1 MMDGVWATTE
11 DMGYDDVI
19 LVAPQYYTGNSP
31 REDGYERDDAFRVAL
46 CYALSEF
53 AVDRD
58 RVYVSGTSLGA
69 GRTTALL
76 RDCADYITAV
86 VIQNGG
92 YSSKLSKEENAVEM
106 HEEIF
111 QFAADNNVALW
122 FFQGVNDFISPP
134 LTAEVMYEAFV
145 NDYKAAGKDTEW
157 LEDNVRFT
165 YLNDK
170 LYTDMNESSFHS
182 TMKPTYLWY
191 AYYND
196 EAYNENYSDED
207 SSLGKYFD
215 TKYGD
220 NDPGGYDGMVDWL
233 LSKNKS
239 ELNEGTSSSV
249 SEPTPIED
257 TEKADASIGSYQR
270 INGYFTYQISVNDS
284 ARGADSREIE
294 VYIPEGA
301 RQREYWISMALPSGV
316 DSTEF
321 LEKSGWFDI
330 ADETLAC
337 LLIMKPENGTWGS
350 AEDELAYV
358 DAAMG
363 TLVSSGTYYSAFT
376 YHYLVGYGDG
386 APALQL
392 WAAQNPLKMISQ
404 VYVDAQADAAY
415 DALLKAAGETQ
426 VGKTPQPN
434 HMDFEG
440 YTDKDGNQITQKRT
454 FEAQHYNDIP
464 IPTWFVGNTSESLIA
479 YWKDV
484 NDCLP
489 TADPDSNY
497 GQVYWQDKANSDAIA
512 TSFSDVKTQVA
523 VQNESVSDMAD
534 PALTENINSFLT
546 YYSGYDNNSVYGH
559 FITQRLPY
567 TNQDTDRVLYRDHM
581 WEGTN
586 RTYIIYIPNSVK
598 SSGSP
603 APLVVTTHGAGQT
616 AMVFLEA
623 TDIKEAADKYGF
635 IAVTYDLTGN
645 ADYMLDLLELVKD
658 DCKKAGVTVDE
669 DRIYGYGQ
677 SAGGGAT
684 ANTLA
689 QDPRTVELFAAF
701 GITSGVRTTAQ
712 KNGSQLVVPFY
723 AIYGEYDYWPM
734 KLGALEAGE
743 WTGSQGAKQCTWTT
757 DTQTYWAQRLLGKTL
772 DELVATPKV
781 ESGITEEQIGS
792 QQAPISLI
800 VNPTEAANRYKN
812 YIWSRDFGG
821 GEVPIFVWSQ
831 CYGRG
836 HNLVPSDLNELWENW
851 FSKWERG
858 SDDHTLLY
866 YTDGVGSGQA
876 LEVDQT
882 PDFDSITNLEKDWS
896 QAAQL
901 PLTGWYTKNID
912 VDGDN
917 DFADDARTV
926 KVYIAPE
933 ASIRSYF
940 TVVAVPEGVDTYDFL
955 KEQGWIDLANEKGEG
970 LFVLEPGA
978 GGWDDAQKESAYVEA
993 AIAFLKSGNNIH
1005 KQNVFS
1011 TFGEFYLAGYG
1022 KGAAALE
1029 LWAAAN
1035 PIFVISQAYVN
1046 GTSAGADA
1054 LTAVAGALYDGKSS
1068 NGDITDVLDETLN
1081 QVGIGGQIAPKDVPV
1096 PTYLAGYTG
1105 SENYWQSANDCATTG
1120 IGAGVYWQD
1129 IASKAYATEY
1139 ANGQLKEEGAGH
1151 GISKVE
1157 IAGTGADAQAIYE
1170 WLSDYTRYDNTFPYS
1185 NAIAQRLDYT
1195 SARVAAQQDAKDGQ
1209 VKSTLSDGTQIWGQ
1223 EDVKIAGH
1231 GTVQAGVIA
1240 FSDNSGDGKWDPREY
1255 ILYIPEGFEGKELP
1269 ILMLYPGNSQ
1279 TDSIFMDSTLWWQL
1293 AEKEGIALAFA
1304 CETYS
1309 SSPSS
1314 VSHADSDKFYQ
1325 SLVTLME
1332 EKIDGSYADLD
1343 FNRIYGSGQSAGSAA
1358 TQGFAVTNPEFFA
1371 AVGSTSAA
1379 AAEKENSAFETIPT
1393 MLIAGQMDLGDMP
1406 KGFESTSLQNWAKYM
1421 LKANGIDKEFTAEDA
1436 DQHFSADSRHPDVY
1450 SWTKT
1455 IDGVDVPLVQWALC
1469 LLRPHNCYPSDM
1481 PVLWDFMEHFSFV
1494 KGSDGSLTRYYSP
1507 SAFEK
1512 NDAVKIDYIP
1522 GAVTPDDDDDDDD
1535 SSSSSSS
1542 RYTVS
1547 VGAGSGKGTVSVSPQ
1562 NASEGTR
1569 VTITVTPTSGYEVD
1583 DVTVTDRDGDDVR
1596 VTKQSDTRY
1605 TFTMPDS
1612 KVEVEVSFVKTGETA
1627 QEPDTMTFS
1636 DVKAGDWFY
1645 DAVLYAYENG
1655 LMSGTGAA
1663 AFSPN
1668 QTLTRAM
1675 VAQVLY
1681 SMEGAPAGGTS
1692 TFTDVAAGTWYASA
1706 VNWAAGNG
1714 VVSGYGDGTFGPNDN
1729 VTREQVA
1736 MILYSFAKSKGYDV
1750 SEKASLSSFADMS
1763 SVSTYAQEAMSWA
1776 AGAGLISG
1784 MGNNTI
1790 VPQGS
1795 ATRAQFAVML
1805 MQFCEEIAK

>member
-1 MMDGVWATTE
+1 MAATGLKVWAFDGEQDTNNVETIATYSKIMTELKGADWVKENVRLTGYPSEIYSYWGESDHSTTRINGWYFDNDAFYGPDLKIVDGE
-11 DMGYDDVI
+11 IEYNKKLSDGDT
-19 LVAPQYYTGNSP
+19 YTLDCRGKASGSSK
-31 REDGYERDDAFRVAL
+31 DGYEYTVYDDLYQEWAL
-46 CYALSEF
+46 EP
-53 AVDRD
+53 V
-58 RVYVSGTSLGA
+58 VP
-69 GRTTALL
+69 
-76 RDCADYITAV
+76 AD
-86 VIQNGG
+86 
-92 YSSKLSKEENAVEM
+92 
-106 HEEIF
+106 
-111 QFAADNNVALW
+111 
-122 FFQGVNDFISPP
+122 P
-134 LTAEVMYEAFV
+134 
-145 NDYKAAGKDTEW
+145 
-157 LEDNVRFT
+157 
-165 YLNDK
+165 
-170 LYTDMNESSFHS
+170 TD
-182 TMKPTYLWY
+182 
-191 AYYND
+191 
-196 EAYNENYSDED
+196 
-207 SSLGKYFD
+207 G
-215 TKYGD
+215 
-220 NDPGGYDGMVDWL
+220 
-233 LSKNKS
+233 
-239 ELNEGTSSSV
+239 
-249 SEPTPIED
+249 PTPIED

-404 VYVDAQADAAY
+404 VYVDAQVDAAY
-415 DALLKAAGETQ
+415 DALLEAAGETQ

-464 IPTWFVGNTSESLIA
+464 IPTWFVGNTSASLIA

-489 TADPDSNY
+489 TADPDSDY

-523 VQNESVSDMAD
+523 VQSEPVSDMAD

-567 TNQDTDRVLYRDHM
+567 TNQDTDNVLYRDHM

-586 RTYIIYIPNSVK
+586 RTYIIYIPDSVK

-978 GGWDDAQKESAYVEA
+978 GGWGSAQDESAYVEA

-1569 VTITVTPTSGYEVD
+1569 VTITVTPASGYEVD

-1612 KVEVEVSFVKTGETA
+1612 KVEVEVSFVKTGETV

-1636 DVKAGDWFY
+1636 DIKAGDWFY
-1645 DAVLYAYENG
+1645 DAVLYTYENG

-1706 VNWAAGNG
+1706 VNWAAANG